1 MRLPKFNYLEP
12 ESIEEAASMLLD
24 DEGAKI
30 LAGGTDLLVN
40 MKHRIEVPTA
50 LINMKKIKGLD
61 AIHLDNG
68 NLRIGALTPL
78 KKMVQDPSIG
88 ENIPVLAQAASSVGS
103 YHHQTMG
110 TIGGNICQQNRCKF
124 FNQSQWWRSTNAPCL
139 KVGGAVCHV
148 VQKQETC
155 FSSYCG
161 DMAPALLVLE
171 ARAIFRSR
179 IDFREVPVEE
189 LFSGDGQAP
198 LVIKKGEILSEIVI
212 PKSSMNGDSTYLKF
226 ANRESIDFPIVGM
239 AFQTSPEKRE
249 YRVAFTAVDRRPL
262 RGRQV
267 ESLLNGKTL
276 TQELIEEASELATRE
291 AKPVKNSIYSP
302 AYKRK
307 LMGILLQSVMSKR
320 IRGLNE

>member
-40 MKHRIEVPTA
+40 MKHRLEVPAT
-50 LINMKKIKGLD
+50 LVNLKKIKGLD
-61 AIHLDNG
+61 AIQLDNG

-78 KKMVQDPSIG
+78 KKIVQDPSIV
-88 ENIPVLAQAASSVGS
+88 EKIPVLAQAASSVGS

-110 TIGGNICQQNRCKF
+110 TIGGNICQQNRCKYY
-124 FNQSQWWRSTNAPCL
+124 NQSQWWRSTNVPCL

-212 PKSSMNGDSTYLKF
+212 PKSSMNGDSTYVKF
-226 ANRESIDFPIVGM
+226 ANRESIDFPIVGLGYW
-239 AFQTSPEKRE
+239 ASPKGKA

-267 ESLLNGKTL
+267 ESLLNGQAL
-276 TQELIEEASELATRE
+276 TQELMEEASELATRE

-320 IRGLNE
+320 IRG